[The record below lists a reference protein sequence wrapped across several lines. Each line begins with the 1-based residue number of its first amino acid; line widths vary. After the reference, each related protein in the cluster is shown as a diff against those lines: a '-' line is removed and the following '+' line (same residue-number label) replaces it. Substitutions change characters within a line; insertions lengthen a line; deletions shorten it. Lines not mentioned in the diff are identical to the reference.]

1 VAVTELTLANK
12 SLKDVEGSVE
22 VDRAHVTVSA
32 RARGSLE
39 GAVNGSITVKPVDD
53 ATASVNLEL
62 GIENVRAGL
71 DMKEMQPDEVP
82 PVSVDVKLESRGSS
96 ARQMASNANGH
107 IVLTQGSGKTKA
119 QFLDAFGGNV
129 FAELRSRLN
138 PFRAQDPFTQLDCS
152 VFRADIVDGGV
163 TVKPVLLQTKKVTV
177 VAQGKVDLHTEDLT
191 LDFDTR
197 PRKGIGV
204 SPGMF
209 TNPFI
214 RVEGTLANPRL
225 AVGAKGM
232 TSGAVAAATGGLSVL
247 AGGLIDR
254 LKGGTDMCRKALD
267 RVQEQATS
275 R

>member
-1 VAVTELTLANK
+1 V
-12 SLKDVEGSVE
+12 
-22 VDRAHVTVSA
+22 VDRARVVLTA

-39 GAVNGSITVKPVDD
+39 GAVESSFTFEPVGEDS
-53 ATASVNLEL
+53 AKVHLRFGL
-62 GIENVRAGL
+62 ENVRAGL
-71 DMKEMQPDEVP
+71 DMKEMEPTEVP
-82 PVSVDVKLESRGSS
+82 PLTVSVDVSTSGRS
-96 ARQMASNANGH
+96 AREMASNANGLM
-107 IVLTQGSGKTKA
+107 VLTQGPGKTKA

-138 PFRAQDPFTQLDCS
+138 PFRAQDPYTSLECA
-152 VFRADIVDGGV
+152 VVRADVLNGAV

-177 VAQGKVDLHTEDLT
+177 VAQGKINLHDEHVT

-209 TNPFI
+209 ANPFI
-214 RVEGTLANPRL
+214 RVEGTLTNPRL

-247 AGGLIDR
+247 AAGLLDR
-254 LKGGTDMCRKALD
+254 IKGEADMCRKANE
-267 RVQEQATS
+267 RAAQPPNSAKASGGKTS
-275 R
+275 